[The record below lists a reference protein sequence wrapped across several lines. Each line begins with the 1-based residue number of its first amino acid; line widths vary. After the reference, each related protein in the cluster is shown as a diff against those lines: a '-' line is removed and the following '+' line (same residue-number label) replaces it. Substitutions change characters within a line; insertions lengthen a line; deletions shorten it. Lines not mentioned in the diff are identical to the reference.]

1 LDEKPITH
9 RRYRGRSQGG
19 IYPQTIPREQVDGH
33 HSGNHR
39 PANIHRNQCSGPLG
53 NEWNDITHSEKLDLL
68 LGQYPLL
75 RQICDWNIEIAADE
89 RGEQ

>member
-1 LDEKPITH
+1 MSITVLLA
-9 RRYRGRSQGG
+9 RRYIGWRWRLMASK
-19 IYPQTIPREQVDGH
+19 
-33 HSGNHR
+33 
-39 PANIHRNQCSGPLG
+39 
-53 NEWNDITHSEKLDLL
+53 THSEKIDLL